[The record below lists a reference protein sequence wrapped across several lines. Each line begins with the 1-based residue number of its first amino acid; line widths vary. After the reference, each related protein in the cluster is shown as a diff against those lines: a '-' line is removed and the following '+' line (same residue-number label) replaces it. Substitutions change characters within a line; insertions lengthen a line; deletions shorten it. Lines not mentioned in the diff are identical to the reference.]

1 MNDEQYKEL
10 LARLDKLAEIL
21 TDIGK
26 IMNKQTL
33 TLEFIARESQEKNDW
48 ESWKR
53 Y

>member
-1 MNDEQYKEL
+1 MNEKEVNEL
-10 LARLDKLAEIL
+10 LDLLVDIKNVLK
-21 TDIGK
+21 DIGK
-26 IMNKQTL
+26 VLDKQTH